1 MILNLGVI
9 LLPGNSWQCLEM
21 VLVVQPGGGV
31 ATEQVATMDANKQP
45 SVSKTAPTIKN
56 YPTPS
61 VSMAK
66 KEKPCSRGRNQYS
79 TENNAVF
86 FLV

>member
-1 MILNLGVI
+1 
-9 LLPGNSWQCLEM
+9 
-21 VLVVQPGGGV
+21 
-31 ATEQVATMDANKQP
+31 MDANKQL

-61 VSMAK
+61 VSTAK

-79 TENNAVF
+79 TENNTVF